1 MATWD
6 DDNQVSAACNG
17 LSFEAGTVTLATST
31 ADADAGQIE
40 VSTRLAKILGVG
52 LAFKEDPGAANGLY
66 YTYTGGASSF
76 TIFCGNLN
84 DVDVAYFAF
93 GY

>member
-6 DDNQVSAACNG
+6 DSNQVSAACIG
-17 LSFEAGTVTLATST
+17 LSFEAGTVTLASTT

-40 VSTRLAKILGVG
+40 VATRLASLKGVQM
-52 LAFKEDPGAANGLY
+52 AFKEDPGAASGLY
-66 YTYTGGASSF
+66 YTYTEGASSF
-76 TIFCGNLN
+76 TILCGNLN
-84 DVDVAYFAF
+84 DVDVAYYAF